1 MGVRRILRGDFQQ
14 QNSDV
19 TNMYDAESCSEVFT
33 IKSNPTVQL
42 SQEVRYGKIG
52 KRKHAHTSRL
62 NQKRIDKEMFHFRF

>member
-1 MGVRRILRGDFQQ
+1 
-14 QNSDV
+14 
-19 TNMYDAESCSEVFT
+19 MYDAESCSEVFT

-42 SQEVRYGKIG
+42 SQDVRYGKIG